1 MKGLYRFLML
11 ACAALLPTWVSA
23 APADYVLAPQDL
35 VLLQVFRQPDLK
47 VEQRVDASGQITV
60 PLVGNMKIAGMTT
73 REAEAQLAKAFIEGE
88 FLRDPQVSLSI
99 VEYAPR
105 GVSVIGEVK
114 QPGFVQFDIERGM
127 MDIREVVA
135 QSGGFTSGARRSEI
149 TVIRRLEGREVV
161 FEVNFDDLM
170 RNRSAHAFQVHNGDV
185 IMVPARIF

>member
-1 MKGLYRFLML
+1 LWHRSGCVCAIEQTNDDEGLVPFLD
-11 ACAALLPTWVSA
+11 ARVRGAAATWVSA

-114 QPGFVQFDIERGM
+114 QP
-127 MDIREVVA
+127 A
-135 QSGGFTSGARRSEI
+135 LCNSTSNA
-149 TVIRRLEGREVV
+149 
-161 FEVNFDDLM
+161 
-170 RNRSAHAFQVHNGDV
+170 A
-185 IMVPARIF
+185 